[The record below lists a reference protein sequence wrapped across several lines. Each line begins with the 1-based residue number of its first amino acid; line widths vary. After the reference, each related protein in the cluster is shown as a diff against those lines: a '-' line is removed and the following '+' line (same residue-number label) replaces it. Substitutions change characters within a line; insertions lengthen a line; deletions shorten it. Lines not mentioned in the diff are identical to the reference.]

1 MPQST
6 GRGTESV
13 EAAQAEAQARA
24 VAPGLRAILF
34 THCED
39 AETLALLRPAAG
51 DLATAA
57 VADRAAAAVLVAAGV
72 KVFVQRGDRVRFAEW
87 METRGDVAD
96 ARPEAWRDRGRLLAG
111 GEALALLGLDPKLAR
126 PRPGRGSGSPAE
138 RLMRA
143 FLGEDVAAFEAAAQE
158 VLEAG
163 RDGVIEVA
171 LRKAAD
177 RYGDE
182 AAEDLA
188 EELWQLAEGAAIG
201 PSGWAELAV
210 LPFALPA
217 GPLPDAAALGRGFLA
232 SGALPESVELR
243 LLPEWRMAE
252 AVEALG
258 PGSVR
263 RVLLNLVAGRPPA
276 ELPPAPGAL
285 EAEGFAVL
293 LGLRLDWDI
302 PQWDQVAAE
311 GLTAGELA
319 PELPE
324 DAPPT
329 PAETARAEAF
339 ARWREAIVEATAGCQ
354 PLGLVPPSELAA
366 EIEDFL
372 AGDEDAAD
380 GLEEIREFVAM
391 AQREVPGEEVVC
403 RPEVIGETLELSLY
417 TRAGRFL
424 DSLRLGPEQ
433 LPARAEAMPAV
444 IAGFVPL
451 VKDTPG

>member
-6 GRGTESV
+6 GDGTERV
-13 EAAQAEAQARA
+13 EAAVAQAKA

-39 AETLALLRPAAG
+39 AETQALLRPEAG
-51 DLATAA
+51 DLGTAA
-57 VADRAAAAVLVAAGV
+57 AADRAAAAVFLAAGV
-72 KVFVQRGDRVRFAEW
+72 KVFVQRGDRARFAAW
-87 METRGDVAD
+87 MEGRDV
-96 ARPEAWRDRGRLLAG
+96 RPGAWRDRGRLLG
-111 GEALALLGLDPKLAR
+111 GAEALALLGLDPKLAR
-126 PRPGRGSGSPAE
+126 PRPGRASGSPAD

-143 FLGEDVAAFEAAAQE
+143 FLGEDVAAFEAVAQE
-158 VLEAG
+158 LLEAG

-177 RYGDE
+177 RYGEE
-182 AAEDLA
+182 AAGELA
-188 EELWQLAEGAAIG
+188 EELWQLAEGAATG

-232 SGALPESVELR
+232 AGALPESVELR
-243 LLPEWRMAE
+243 LLPEWRLAE

-258 PGSVR
+258 PGALR
-263 RVLLNLVAGRPPA
+263 RVLLDMVAGRPPA
-276 ELPPAPGAL
+276 ALPPVAAPAL
-285 EAEGFAVL
+285 EEDGFAVL

-311 GLTAGELA
+311 GLT

-324 DAPPT
+324 DAPLPPPT
-329 PAETARAEAF
+329 PEEAARAAAF
-339 ARWREAIVEATAGCQ
+339 ERWREAIVEATAGCA

-372 AGDEDAAD
+372 AGEEDEAD
-380 GLEEIREFVAM
+380 GLGEIREFVAM

-403 RPEVIGETLELSLY
+403 RPEVIGESLELSLY

>member
-1 MPQST
+1 MPRST
-6 GRGTESV
+6 GPEDGRV
-13 EAAQAEAQARA
+13 EAAVAQGEAQAKA
-24 VAPGLRAILF
+24 AAPGLRSILF

-39 AETLALLRPAAG
+39 AETLALLRPEAG

-57 VADRAAAAVLVAAGV
+57 AVNRAAAAAMAAAGV
-72 KVFVQRGDRVRFAEW
+72 KVFVQRGDRARFADW
-87 METRGDVAD
+87 MEGRDD
-96 ARPEAWRDRGRLLAG
+96 RPGAWRDRGRLLAG

-126 PRPGRGSGSPAE
+126 PRPGRASGTPAD
-138 RLMRA
+138 RLLRA
-143 FLGEDVAAFEAAAQE
+143 FLGEDAAAFEAVAQE

-163 RDGVIEVA
+163 RDGAIEVA
-171 LRKAAD
+171 LRKAAE
-177 RYGDE
+177 RYGEE
-182 AAEDLA
+182 AAGELA
-188 EELWQLAEGAAIG
+188 EELLQLAEGAAIG

-217 GPLPDAAALGRGFLA
+217 GPLPDAAALGRGFLG
-232 SGALPESVELR
+232 SGALPDSVELR
-243 LLPEWRMAE
+243 LLPDWRLAE

-258 PGSVR
+258 PGGLR
-263 RVLLNLVAGRPPA
+263 RVLLDWWPGGRPSHCRRRGA
-276 ELPPAPGAL
+276 GAGGGRLRRAAGAAARLGHPG
-285 EAEGFAVL
+285 
-293 LGLRLDWDI
+293 LGPGGGGGAHPR
-302 PQWDQVAAE
+302 AAR
-311 GLTAGELA
+311 GCAAAAADAGG
-319 PELPE
+319 
-324 DAPPT
+324 DR
-329 PAETARAEAF
+329 RAEAF
-339 ARWREAIVEATAGCQ
+339 ARWREAIVEATAGCA

-372 AGDEDAAD
+372 AGDEDEAD

-403 RPEVIGETLELSLY
+403 RPEVIGEALELSLY

-451 VKDTPG
+451 VKDAPATRRQ